1 MCHLYY
7 QNEGKYS
14 QAPLFSAYKVLNN
27 AYLSRTCIW
36 NRSVSFLIKMKT
48 SCQISVCVW
57 RLRKIPDYISNI
69 CKTQI
74 YSQWGTGLSYYLPIN
89 ITENN
94 NLQNMKKNSKDE
106 RITYWQLQNWLHKTC
121 LLVELWQIQ
130 CNDFAMTKNR
140 HLSEQYSP
148 YLPTA
153 GCFQSYFSRKERKK
167 KVPWLHVV
175 SFNFFLYIAN
185 SSVRF

>member
-1 MCHLYY
+1 MRVNIPKHPCSLLTKYWTTLTYLGHVFGTDLCPFWLKWRPPAKEVFVSGDSEKYQITFPTSVNHRFIASEELACHI
-7 QNEGKYS
+7 NC
-14 QAPLFSAYKVLNN
+14 PLTL
-27 AYLSRTCIW
+27 
-36 NRSVSFLIKMKT
+36 
-48 SCQISVCVW
+48 Q
-57 RLRKIPDYISNI
+57 KIII
-69 CKTQI
+69 CKI
-74 YSQWGTGLSYYLPIN
+74 L
-89 ITENN
+89 
-94 NLQNMKKNSKDE
+94 KKNSKDE

-167 KVPWLHVV
+167 SPDCMQSPLIS
-175 SFNFFLYIAN
+175 SFT
-185 SSVRF
+185 